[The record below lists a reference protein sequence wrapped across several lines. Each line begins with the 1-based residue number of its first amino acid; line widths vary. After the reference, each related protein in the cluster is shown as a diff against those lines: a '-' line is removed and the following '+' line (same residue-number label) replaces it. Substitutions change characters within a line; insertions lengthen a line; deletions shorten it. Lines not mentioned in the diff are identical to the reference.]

1 MTYPYPEKSLLELKS
16 LIRAV
21 TERGSNI
28 PGFIS
33 FALGSPA
40 PECIPVDLMRQAYL
54 DVFDQDPMAVLA
66 YGPQIGDIRLRNW
79 IIDYMAARQNCPS
92 VGQDVVMLTGS
103 GQGLRL
109 APHTLCDDGD
119 EVYLDLFTY
128 PNATYAAHY
137 LGAKPVAIEGD
148 DDGMLPDKLEEAARS
163 KKGKLIYLIPNFQNA
178 TGRTMPL
185 KRRKEIY
192 EVAKKYHLAIY
203 EDDPYGEIRFSGDHI
218 PSFKSFDSEDLVIYS
233 GSFSKTLSAGLRV
246 GFLFGPEAMMKKI
259 TAVKNTDGQAPL
271 YNQKIIFR
279 ALELIDLDAHIRQLR
294 ETYGRKCRLMEQA
307 LKSSGSSQCRILVP
321 DGGMFMW
328 VEIPETVDIDAMS
341 DAMIE
346 AGVGPVKSAAFTSD
360 LSRPGHAFRLNY
372 SAPSETDIE
381 KGASLFGQVTRLF
394 CGD

>member
-1 MTYPYPEKSLLELKS
+1 MTFPYPEKTQLELKS

-21 TERGSNI
+21 TERGASI

-54 DVFDQDPMAVLA
+54 DVFDQDPLSVLA
-66 YGPQIGDIRLRNW
+66 YGPQIGDVRLRNW
-79 IIDYMAARQNCPS
+79 IMEYMASRQNCPPD
-92 VGQDVVMLTGS
+92 GQDVVMLTGS

-109 APHTLCDDGD
+109 APHTLCGDGD

-137 LGAKPVAIEGD
+137 LGAKPIAIEGD
-148 DDGMLPDKLEEAARS
+148 DNGMLPEKLDEAARS
-163 KKGKLIYLIPNFQNA
+163 KKGKLIYLIPNFQNP

-185 KRRKEIY
+185 ERRKEIY

-203 EDDPYGEIRFSGDHI
+203 EDDPYGEIRFSGSPI
-218 PSFKSFDSEDLVIYS
+218 PSFKSFDTEDLVIYS
-233 GSFSKTLSAGLRV
+233 GSFSKILSAGLRV
-246 GFLFGPEAMMKKI
+246 GYLFGPAEMMKKI

-271 YNQKIIFR
+271 YNQKIIYR
-279 ALELIDLDAHIRQLR
+279 ALELIDLDAHIHQLR
-294 ETYGRKCRLMEQA
+294 ETYGLKCRLMEQA
-307 LKSSGSSQCRILVP
+307 LKENCSSRCRILVP

-328 VEIPETVDIDAMS
+328 VEVPETVDIDAMS

-372 SAPSETDIE
+372 SAPSEKDIE
-381 KGASLFGQVTRLF
+381 KGASIFGQVTRQF